1 MTRADPRIVKEVQTL
16 YRMGATYKKLHQAY
30 AQDCSIYQMRRF
42 CKGLRRDLRDQR
54 VLQLWEEGK
63 TCEEIEHITNL
74 TTCTIRRITKG
85 VKGGRWKR
93 VHNCNY
99 CGKEF
104 KQKRYAA
111 GSFCRRECKR
121 RSMSLHFSGG
131 RKLKRN
137 QEMHKLRADGMSYQ
151 LIADMYKISR
161 QRVHQIVAR
170 LDEAEV

>member
-1 MTRADPRIVKEVQTL
+1 MTRADSRIVKEVQML

-30 AQDCSIYQMRRF
+30 AQDCSLHQMQRF
-42 CKGLRRDLRDQR
+42 CKGIARDLRDQR
-54 VLQLWEEGK
+54 ILKMWEQGN
-63 TCEEIEHITNL
+63 TCKEIVAVTGF
-74 TTCTIRRITKG
+74 CTSTVRGITKG
-85 VKGGRWKR
+85 TKGGQWKR
-93 VHNCNY
+93 VHNCKY

-131 RKLKRN
+131 KKLQRN
-137 QEMHKLRADGMSYQ
+137 EEIHKLRDEGMTYQ
-151 LIADMYKISR
+151 AIADKFGLSR
-161 QRVHQIVAR
+161 QRVFGIVR